1 MITRSRAPKTL
12 ATPLA
17 TRLSAALRSLF
28 VCFVFIYPTVEI
40 SKYTHV
46 GHLAYRSPNYTGD
59 GRCPVATE
67 VGQAQS
73 LSQPRGL
80 RKLPCNNTVYGELI
94 LGGKLG
100 AR

>member
-1 MITRSRAPKTL
+1 MITRHGAPKTL

-28 VCFVFIYPTVEI
+28 VCFVFSYHTVEI

-46 GHLAYRSPNYTGD
+46 GHMAYRSPIYTGE

-67 VGQAQS
+67 IGQAQS
-73 LSQPRGL
+73 LSQLRGL
-80 RKLPCNNTVYGELI
+80 RKLLCNNIVYGELI

>member
-1 MITRSRAPKTL
+1 MITRRGSPKTL

-17 TRLSAALRSLF
+17 TRLSAARRSPF

-46 GHLAYRSPNYTGD
+46 GHMTYRSPIYTGY
-59 GRCPVATE
+59 GRCPVATKI
-67 VGQAQS
+67 GQAQS

-80 RKLPCNNTVYGELI
+80 RTLPCNNTVYGEII